1 MKLGTPIVGEPTA
14 TSQKLV
20 KGCPCYKEF
29 GVEKVCLNN
38 DDVLPVNS
46 ISIDPGFF
54 GQAESIQELI
64 PFRSDKPEMCYLL
77 IYLDDSTGNTFCV
90 SQGQEIRINRKVVAA
105 NEIKAA
111 LHFVIASEQSSDGI
125 VCSSCLYKY
134 LMTLGET
141 FEDLLSE
148 GERAEIISGYVKNV
162 TTEMAIYLSG
172 ASRMGTDTENLEI
185 INSRISE
192 LVRLRSECAALSQ
205 ALSETTHP
213 IDSVNLV
220 ESYRL
225 LFRLEAVFLFQ
236 VITLR
241 ESADQNISIG
251 LIRFMVE
258 LAERVMHLIDEIRDS
273 TINLRNAESIPQELE
288 DFLSKHSEIR
298 KSTETRFTDLIR
310 LLAQIETRTSQK
322 GL

>member
-1 MKLGTPIVGEPTA
+1 MKLGTPTVGGPTA
-14 TSQKLV
+14 TDQKLV

-46 ISIDPGFF
+46 ISVDPGFF
-54 GQAESIQELI
+54 GQTQSFDDLI
-64 PFRSDKPEMCYLL
+64 SYKSDKPEMCYLL
-77 IYLDDSTGNTFCV
+77 IYLDEASGSTFCV
-90 SQGQEIRINRKVVAA
+90 SQGQELRINKKTVLA

-111 LHFVIASEQSSDGI
+111 LQFVTASEQSSDGI

-148 GERAEIISGYVKNV
+148 GERAEIISGYVKNL

-172 ASRMGTDTENLEI
+172 ATRVGTDTENLEV

-192 LVRLRSECAALSQ
+192 LVKLRSECAALSHKL
-205 ALSETTHP
+205 AKTKHP
-213 IDSVNLV
+213 GNPANLV
-220 ESYRL
+220 EAYRL

-251 LIRFMVE
+251 LIRFMVD
-258 LAERVMHLIDEIRDS
+258 LAERVMHLIDEIRET
-273 TINLRNAESIPQELE
+273 TINLQNTDSVPKELE